1 MKKIAKYISSALMV
15 AALGATFT
23 ACDDWTEPEHVDL
36 DYGTIDTANP
46 EAYVKYLEN
55 LRAYRNSDHKLV
67 YAWFDNVETAFGS
80 QGHRISAIPDSVD
93 VIVLNNPDKVTNQL
107 VQEMF
112 EARTNKGQQFSY
124 VIDFDVIKAD
134 YTLLCEQLAAKRIE
148 FININGEDAE
158 IPAELKDPEFLTY
171 LTESC
176 AAQLKHF
183 NTVGF
188 DGLVA
193 GFAGKPTNH
202 MTQEELNAYKDQ
214 AALFLGI
221 IEDWHQRNPS
231 VAIDL
236 LCKPQYIDSPLL
248 AEARRVF
255 LVESLDASS
264 IDSYSYYVAL
274 ADNAVPESK
283 LGVLASV
290 PDHTGA
296 DEKLGYFANGTLA
309 VNGMAKW
316 AAGQNIGA
324 VGIYN
329 TGADYFLTNGFYTN
343 VRYVIETVNPSA
355 K

>member
-1 MKKIAKYISSALMV
+1 MKRIAKYISSALVV
-15 AALGATFT
+15 AALGVTMT
-23 ACDDWTEPEHVDL
+23 SCDDWTDPEHVDL

-67 YAWFDNVETAFGS
+67 YAWFDNAETAFGS

-93 VIVLNNPDKVTNQL
+93 VIVLGNPDKVTNQL

-124 VIDFDVIKAD
+124 VIDFDAIKAD
-134 YTLLCEQLAAKRIE
+134 YTALCEQLAAKRIE
-148 FININGEDAE
+148 FTKINGEDAE
-158 IPAELKDPEFLTY
+158 IPEELKDPEFLKY
-171 LTESC
+171 LSESC
-176 AAQLKHF
+176 TARLKYF
-183 NTVGF
+183 NAVGF
-188 DGLVA
+188 DGIVA

-202 MTQEELNAYKDQ
+202 MTQEELNAYRDQ
-214 AALFLGI
+214 SALFLGI
-221 IEDWHQRNPS
+221 IQDWHQRNPS

-236 LCKPQYIDSPLL
+236 LCKPQFINSPLL
-248 AEARRVF
+248 SDARRVF
-255 LVESLDASS
+255 LVESLDATSA
-264 IDSYSYYVAL
+264 DSYSYYVAL
-274 ADNAVPESK
+274 ADNTVPESK

-296 DEKLGYFANGTLA
+296 DEKLGYFSNGTLA